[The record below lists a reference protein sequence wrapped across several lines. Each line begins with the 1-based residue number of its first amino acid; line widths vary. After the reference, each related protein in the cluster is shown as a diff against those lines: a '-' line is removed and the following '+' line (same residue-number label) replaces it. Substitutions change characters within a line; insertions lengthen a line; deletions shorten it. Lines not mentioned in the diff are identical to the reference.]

1 MSLLSEIQA
10 TDLVRPLVVTP
21 LPDPR
26 EAAIGY
32 ALRLCDENSYDS
44 PTMFLGGIGLD
55 LTSQALGGT
64 APVLSALTVKDEAT
78 YERIVIRKAEDHSYF
93 LKEQRLSGRH
103 VNFHHHKICP
113 ICVHADGIHDAS
125 WHLSLLTHCPAHRVA
140 LVNECLQCGS
150 SYRMNRPGTD
160 RCKCGAPVSEHP
172 SAPPCSTEVA
182 TLFATM
188 RAKLFNDTCIATP
201 PRELSAFED
210 ASLNGFLN
218 LINAMHKF
226 VVQHCR
232 NLVGDKLLT
241 REQRAMHVVAT
252 ALLQLEQGVDV
263 FHGTLRGRPVAPDE
277 YVPAAAFR
285 WFKVHH
291 AGLIKTAG
299 LSFLAGRID
308 AFLDE
313 RRVLRPKSE
322 AQRGPRSP
330 EAALRRE
337 EALRDSEAFNRKWV
351 LADKAGA
358 LTDCDEDYVRCAAR
372 LKLFTWAKG
381 IGNRMVVAREEIL
394 RLRPSAS
401 VGLQPEEAA
410 MVAGIPVQLFNRL
423 SRSKVH
429 IAEFIPSDGGPHA
442 KEDVLRLNAAI
453 RNAHPVVIDG
463 MGQTVSD
470 FLKRTPKS
478 MLNSTKPLVATL
490 SQLKHL
496 NSS

>member
-1 MSLLSEIQA
+1 MSLISEIHA

-32 ALRLCDENSYDS
+32 ALRLCDANSYDS

-55 LTSQALGGT
+55 LTRQALGGT
-64 APVLSALTVKDEAT
+64 ASILSALTVKDEST
-78 YERIVIRKAEDHSYF
+78 YGQIAIRKGEDHSYY

-103 VNFHHHKICP
+103 VSFHHHKICP
-113 ICVHADGIHDAS
+113 ICIHADGIHDAS
-125 WHLSLLTHCPAHRVA
+125 WHLSLITHCPVHRA
-140 LVNECLQCGS
+140 PLVNECLRCGAG
-150 SYRMNRPGTD
+150 YRMNRPATD

-172 SAPPCSTEVA
+172 SAPPCSIEVA

-188 RAKLFNDTCIATP
+188 RGKLFNDTCIATA
-201 PRELSAFED
+201 PRELSAFEGT
-210 ASLNGFLN
+210 SLNEFLN

-232 NLVGDKLLT
+232 GLGEDKLLT

-263 FHGTLRGRPVAPDE
+263 FHGKLRGRPVAPDE

-291 AGLIKTAG
+291 ARLIKTAG

-308 AFLDE
+308 AFLAA
-313 RRVLRPKSE
+313 RRKFRPKSE
-322 AQRGPRSP
+322 TQRGPRSP
-330 EAALRRE
+330 ETALRRE
-337 EALRDSEAFNRKWV
+337 EALRGSEAFDRKWV
-351 LADKAGA
+351 LADKAGS
-358 LTDCDEDYVRCAAR
+358 LTDCDDDYVRWAAR

-381 IGNRMVVAREEIL
+381 IGNRMVLAREEVL
-394 RLRPSAS
+394 RLRPSAF

-410 MVAGIPVQLFNRL
+410 MAAGIPVQLFNRL
-423 SRSKVH
+423 SRSKIH
-429 IAEFIPSDGGPHA
+429 IAEFIPSEGGPHA
-442 KEDVLRLNAAI
+442 KEDVVRLSEAI
-453 RNAHPVVIDG
+453 RNAHPVVIEG
-463 MGQTVSD
+463 MGQTVAD

-478 MLNSTKPLVATL
+478 MLNSTKPLVTTL

>member
-10 TDLVRPLVVTP
+10 TDPVRPLVVTP

-32 ALRLCDENSYDS
+32 ALRLCDANSYDS

-55 LTSQALGGT
+55 LTRQALGGT
-64 APVLSALTVKDEAT
+64 ASILSALTVKDESM
-78 YERIVIRKAEDHSYF
+78 YGRIAIRKAEDHSYY

-103 VNFHHHKICP
+103 VSFHHHKICP
-113 ICVHADGIHDAS
+113 ICIHADGIHDAS
-125 WHLSLLTHCPAHRVA
+125 WHLSLITHCPVHRA
-140 LVNECLQCGS
+140 PLVNECLRCGAG
-150 SYRMNRPGTD
+150 YRMNRPATD
-160 RCKCGAPVSEHP
+160 RCKCGSPVSEHP
-172 SAPPCSTEVA
+172 SAPPCSIEAA

-188 RAKLFNDTCIATP
+188 RAKLLNDTCIAIA
-201 PRELSAFED
+201 PRELSAFEG
-210 ASLNGFLN
+210 ASLNEFLN
-218 LINAMHKF
+218 LITAMHKF

-232 NLVGDKLLT
+232 GLGGDKLLT

-291 AGLIKTAG
+291 AGLIRTAG

-308 AFLDE
+308 AFLAG
-313 RRVLRPKSE
+313 RRVFRPKSE

-330 EAALRRE
+330 EAVLRRD
-337 EALRDSEAFNRKWV
+337 EALRGSEAFDRKWV
-351 LADKAGA
+351 LADKAGS
-358 LTDCDEDYVRCAAR
+358 LTECDDDYVRWAAR

-394 RLRPSAS
+394 RLRLSAS
-401 VGLQPEEAA
+401 IGLQPEEASA
-410 MVAGIPVQLFNRL
+410 LADIPVQLFNRL
-423 SRSKVH
+423 ARSRIHV
-429 IAEFIPSDGGPHA
+429 AQFIPSTGGPHS
-442 KEDVLRLNAAI
+442 KEDVLRLKGSINDA
-453 RNAHPVVIDG
+453 RHVVIEG
-463 MGQTVSD
+463 LGQTVQQ
-470 FLKRTPKS
+470 FLNRTPKS
-478 MLNSTKPLVATL
+478 MLNSTKPLVETMA
-490 SQLKHL
+490 KHRR
-496 NSS
+496 STQ

>member
-1 MSLLSEIQA
+1 MSLLSEIHA

-32 ALRLCDENSYDS
+32 ALRLCDANSYDS
-44 PTMFLGGIGLD
+44 PTMFLGCIGLD
-55 LTSQALGGT
+55 LTRQALGGT
-64 APVLSALTVKDEAT
+64 ASILSALTVKDEAT
-78 YERIVIRKAEDHSYF
+78 YERIAIRKAEDHSYY

-103 VNFHHHKICP
+103 VSFHHHKICP
-113 ICVHADGIHDAS
+113 ICVHAEGIHDAS

-210 ASLNGFLN
+210 ASLNEFLN

-299 LSFLAGRID
+299 LSSLAGKID
-308 AFLDE
+308 AFLAD
-313 RRVLRPKSE
+313 RRQFRPKSE

-330 EAALRRE
+330 EAALRQE
-337 EALRDSEAFNRKWV
+337 EAMRGSEAFDRRWV
-351 LADKAGA
+351 QADKAGS
-358 LTDCDEDYVRCAAR
+358 LTDCDDDYVRWAAR

-381 IGNRMVVAREEIL
+381 TGNRMVVAREEIL
-394 RLRPSAS
+394 RLAPSAS
-401 VGLQPEEAA
+401 VGLQAEEAA
-410 MVAGIPVQLFNRL
+410 ELVEIPVQLFNRL
-423 SRSKVH
+423 SRSKIH
-429 IAEFIPSDGGPHA
+429 IAEFIPSKGGPHA
-442 KEDVLRLNAAI
+442 REDVLRLKRVIENAL
-453 RNAHPVVIDG
+453 PLVIVE
-463 MGQTVSD
+463 MGQSVEG
-470 FLKRTPKS
+470 FLHRTPKS
-478 MLNSTKPLVATL
+478 MLNSTRPLVGTL
-490 SQLKHL
+490 AQVVGQI
-496 NSS
+496 